1 MRLIILFSAIGVLAT
16 GCITPIQTGKS
27 PYPGPDG
34 RYETYPQ
41 DPANLAGCDDLVV
54 IEANDTAKGIEM
66 ENDYIEKTWP
76 GSRKIGQSL
85 SQCGSGMVDIITI
98 QQPDGTTRDVWF
110 DISSFF
116 GKVRGRDIDDLLD
129 E

>member
-1 MRLIILFSAIGVLAT
+1 MRLIILFSAIAVLAA

-27 PYPGPDG
+27 NIPGPDG

-98 QQPDGTTRDVWF
+98 QQPDGTMRDVWF